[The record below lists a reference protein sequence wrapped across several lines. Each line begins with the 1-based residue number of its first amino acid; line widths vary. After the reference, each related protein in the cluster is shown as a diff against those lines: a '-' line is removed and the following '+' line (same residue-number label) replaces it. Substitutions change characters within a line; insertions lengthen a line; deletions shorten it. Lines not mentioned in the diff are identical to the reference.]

1 MVNVFITIDTE
12 LYPRTL
18 DWAKNHLGEEMERFI
33 YGVTPGGEFGIRY
46 QSQLLARY
54 GLKAVFFVESLFAC
68 AAGVT
73 PLRKIVSCVEE
84 GGHDVELHL
93 HTEWLR
99 WIVDQ
104 TLPKKAGNNIR
115 DFTVEE
121 QATLIEKAVMNL
133 EASSGKRPC
142 AFRAGNYGANR
153 DTLRALAK
161 NGIRFDTSY
170 NPSYLN
176 SSCGLVMDKV
186 MTEPHRVEGIWEMP
200 IMVFEDWPGHLRH
213 LQLCACSWLEIQ
225 DCLMW
230 AWKNNVESIVLVSHS
245 FEMLKRPI
253 RCDVPSSINR
263 VVVRRFEQLCSFL
276 ALHRDKFSTRGFSD
290 IPDTWV
296 PRNVAP
302 QLHNSSL
309 WKTAHRY
316 LEQGVATY
324 V

>member
-1 MVNVFITIDTE
+1 MVNVFLTIDTE

-18 DWAKNHLGEEMERFI
+18 DWEKNLLGEEMERFI
-33 YGVTPGGEFGIRY
+33 YGVTSGGEFGIRY
-46 QSQLLARY
+46 QSEMLARY
-54 GLKAVFFVESLFAC
+54 GLKAVFFVESLFAS
-68 AAGVT
+68 AVGVT
-73 PLRKIVSCVEE
+73 PLRKIVSCVEG

-93 HTEWLR
+93 HTEWLS
-99 WIVDQ
+99 WIADQ
-104 TLPKKAGNNIR
+104 RLPKKVGNNIR
-115 DFTVEE
+115 DFTIE
-121 QATLIEKAVMNL
+121 QQTALIKKAIFNL
-133 EASSGKRPC
+133 ESSSGKRPC

-153 DTLRALAK
+153 DTLKALSQ

-176 SSCGLVMDKV
+176 SSCGLTMDTLK
-186 MTEPHRVEGIWEMP
+186 MEPYCVEGVWEMP
-200 IMVFEDWPGHLRH
+200 IMVFEDWPRHLRH
-213 LQLCACSWLEIQ
+213 LQLCACSWFEIR
-225 DCLMW
+225 DSLMW
-230 AWKNNVESIVLVSHS
+230 AWENNVESIVLVSHS

-253 RCDVPSSINR
+253 RCDVPCEVNH

-290 IPDTWV
+290 LPDAWIP
-296 PRNVAP
+296 RKVAP

-316 LEQGVATY
+316 LEQGVAVY